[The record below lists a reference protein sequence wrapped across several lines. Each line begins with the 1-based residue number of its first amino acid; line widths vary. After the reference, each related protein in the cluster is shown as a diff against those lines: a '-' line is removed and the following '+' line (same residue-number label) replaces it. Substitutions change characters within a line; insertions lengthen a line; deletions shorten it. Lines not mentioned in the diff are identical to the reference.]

1 VGPRTVRRGPAGTR
15 VNSSGRFAKLALAAL
30 AVVGMALLAAGCSST
45 DTMFPAVHDMPAAR
59 TETTLTPAEVK
70 QATDSLVSDR
80 EHLDTEAQSRG
91 NVQPVA
97 ATNAPTT
104 TGSIPQKKST
114 ASAQPTAPQS
124 TSGVN
129 AYAKQ

>member
-1 VGPRTVRRGPAGTR
+1 VGTR

-30 AVVGMALLAAGCSST
+30 AVVGSAWFAAGCSST

-59 TETTLTPAEVK
+59 TETTLTPDQVK
-70 QATDSLVSDR
+70 QATDSLVSER
-80 EHLDTEAQSRG
+80 NHLDSEAQNQANVQG

-97 ATNAPTT
+97 ATNAPAT
-104 TGSIPQKKST
+104 TGSIPRKKS
-114 ASAQPTAPQS
+114 AAPAQPAAQQS
-124 TSGVN
+124 SSDVN

>member
-1 VGPRTVRRGPAGTR
+1 

-30 AVVGMALLAAGCSST
+30 AVVGTALLAAGCSST

-59 TETTLTPAEVK
+59 TETKLTPDEVK
-70 QATDSLVSDR
+70 QATDSLVSER
-80 EHLDTEAQSRG
+80 NHLDSEAQNQG

-104 TGSIPQKKST
+104 TGSIPHKKSA
-114 ASAQPTAPQS
+114 ASAQPAAQQS
-124 TSGVN
+124 PSGVN